1 MPTWSEKEMDELRE
15 NIVSGLKA
23 GNNIV
28 QIQECLAV
36 PDQMFYDAL
45 LELVEREEI
54 DVIVT

>member
-1 MPTWSEKEMDELRE
+1 MSTWSEKEMDKLRE

-23 GNNIV
+23 GNNVV

-45 LELVEREEI
+45 VQLVENEEI
-54 DVIVT
+54 DVLVT